1 VSQANVDIVRKL
13 FEDYRRGDYDEAIA
27 CLAPDVVYET
37 GQELA
42 ASGPAAVR
50 AMWERW
56 DGAWVGLET
65 VPEEYIDA
73 GERVVVAV
81 RYTGRGRGSGI
92 ELEDLLF
99 DVYTLRDGK
108 CVHKAEFRDRSEAL
122 AAAGLN
128 G

>member
-1 VSQANVDIVRKL
+1 VSKANVDIIRKL

-42 ASGPAAVR
+42 ASGAGAVR

-56 DGAWVGLET
+56 DGAWVELET

-108 CVHKAEFRDRSEAL
+108 CVHKTEFRDRSEAL
-122 AAAGLN
+122 AAAGLD